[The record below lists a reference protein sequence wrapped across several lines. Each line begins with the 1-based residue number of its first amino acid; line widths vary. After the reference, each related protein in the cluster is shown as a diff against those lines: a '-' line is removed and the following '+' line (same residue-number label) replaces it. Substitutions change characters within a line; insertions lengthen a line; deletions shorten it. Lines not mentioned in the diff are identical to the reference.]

1 MLTLHTLRRPVRDAG
16 EETRP
21 AAIRGCIS
29 GYTSNDDRIAAMN
42 LYSMGNEYLVQSG
55 KSMSLAGG
63 VRSMTPD
70 VTPADPELSGPVI
83 NAGGI
88 SRPLQGSHKP
98 LLQGVSLSRGI

>member
-1 MLTLHTLRRPVRDAG
+1 
-16 EETRP
+16 
-21 AAIRGCIS
+21 
-29 GYTSNDDRIAAMN
+29 MN

-70 VTPADPELSGPVI
+70 VTPADPKLSGPVT